1 MEQPRRLVWVIWI
14 ALAWATVVLLGEAW
28 LHRYTTN
35 TAAGR
40 FYRNDRWRG
49 VTLVI
54 EKDGSS
60 RVF

>member
-1 MEQPRRLVWVIWI
+1 MELPRKIGCGIWI
-14 ALAWATVVLLGEAW
+14 ALLWATVVLVCEAW
-28 LHRYTTN
+28 LHRYSTN
-35 TAAGR
+35 TSAGR

-60 RVF
+60 REF